1 MENAPAFVPVV
12 ADICHKAAPAP
23 AAKGCGVII
32 IEIAGVVVRAE
43 PGVDPGWLREVL
55 RTVRAPI

>member
-12 ADICHKAAPAP
+12 AGSATRLLRHRSQKR
-23 AAKGCGVII
+23 CGVII
-32 IEIAGVVVRAE
+32 IEIAGVVVHAE